1 MLLQNNTCFAM
12 QKCSNIFFHII
23 IFLSFTSCSL
33 TRTAHYQ
40 FNQKYAAQKLKEDV
54 VLLKKILEANHPSLY
69 WYTTKDSLD
78 ARFNTVIN
86 SITDSLTEVE
96 FRNKV
101 AYVISGI
108 HCGHT
113 SVRFSKQYNKQA
125 YKHIYPAFPLS
136 IKVWQDSMVVLG
148 NILKH
153 NKQLKPGTVI
163 TSINGKTVETIT
175 ASMFPYIS
183 TDGYATNYKYQV
195 ISGNFGGWYKNVFG
209 LGKNYSINYI
219 DSLGNKQQTI
229 LSNFTLKKDTVT
241 KKDSIISL
249 NPSIEKRIKISALQ
263 QKRMLSIDTSFS
275 TAYMRLTTFG
285 RAKLKKFFRQSFR
298 TIHKNNLKNLIID
311 LRENGGGNVD
321 NFVKLSQYLK
331 DSSFNIGD
339 TIEAITRKLAY
350 KKYIHP
356 GIIQWLNL
364 NFFTT
369 KKADGNYHQQRPE
382 EHYFR
387 LKTKHHFNGHVYIV
401 TGGYTYS
408 AASMF
413 AGIMKG
419 QHNVT
424 LVGEETG
431 GGYYGNTAMQIPDI
445 VLPTSHLRV
454 RLPLFKVV
462 LNANRAK
469 NGRGVLPDVYVP
481 PSSIAIK
488 KNIDI
493 KLEAIKNLIRTNP

>member
-1 MLLQNNTCFAM
+1 M
-12 QKCSNIFFHII
+12 QKCSNIFFYII
-23 IFLSFTSCSL
+23 AILFFTSCSL

-78 ARFNTVIN
+78 TRFNTIIN
-86 SITDSLTEVE
+86 SITDSLTETE

-101 AYVISGI
+101 AYAISAI

-113 SVRFSKQYNKQA
+113 SVRFSKQYNKHISN
-125 YKHIYPAFPLS
+125 HIYPTFPLS
-136 IKVWQDSMVVLG
+136 IKVWQDSMVVLR
-148 NILKH
+148 NLVKK
-153 NKQLKPGTVI
+153 NTVLKPGTII
-163 TSINGKTVETIT
+163 TSINGKTIETIT
-175 ASMFPYIS
+175 AAMFPYIS

-195 ISGNFGGWYKNVFG
+195 ISGNFGGWYKNIFG
-209 LGKNYSINYI
+209 LEKEYIINYI
-219 DSLGNKQQTI
+219 DSLGNKKQTI
-229 LSNFTLKKDTVT
+229 ISNFTLKKDTVT
-241 KKDSIISL
+241 KKDTTISL
-249 NPSIEKRIKISALQ
+249 NPENEKKIKISSLQ
-263 QKRMLSIDTSFS
+263 QKRSLSIDTSFS

-285 RAKLKKFFRQSFR
+285 KAKLKKFFRQSFR
-298 TIHKNNLKNLIID
+298 IIHKKNLKNLIID

-321 NFVKLSQYLK
+321 NFVKLTQYTK
-331 DSSFNIGD
+331 DTAFNIAD
-339 TIEAITRKLAY
+339 TVEAITRKLAY

-364 NFFTT
+364 NFFTA
-369 KKADGNYHQQRPE
+369 KKVDGNYHQQRTE
-382 EHYFR
+382 EHYFK
-387 LKTKHHFNGHVYIV
+387 LKTKHHFNGHIYII

-408 AASMF
+408 AATMF

-445 VLPTSHLRV
+445 ILPTSHLRV
-454 RLPLFKVV
+454 RLPLFKVI
-462 LNANRAK
+462 LNTNRIK
-469 NGRGVLPDVYVP
+469 NGSGVLPDIYIS
-481 PSSIAIK
+481 PSSTAIK

-493 KLEAIKNLIRTNP
+493 KLDTIKNLIRTKL